1 MRKSLLGIMCF
12 FAIML
17 VGFQVAGQYGRAYNV
32 EATVDIKPE
41 TLNLNMQGQWITAHI
56 ELPEGYNVSDID
68 PESILLENMFGAVRS
83 NMEGR
88 TLMVK
93 FEADG
98 VIDYLWILLLHMG
111 GYRSH
116 VDLTIKGQLRDGTQF
131 AGMDTITI
139 MDPIKH

>member
-1 MRKSLLGIMCF
+1 MCF
-12 FAIML
+12 LAIL
-17 VGFQVAGQYGRAYNV
+17 LIGFQVAGQFGRAYNV

-41 TLNLNMQGQWITAHI
+41 TLNLNMRGQWITAHI

-68 PESILLENMFGAVRS
+68 PASILLENMFGAVRS

-88 TLMVK
+88 KLMVK
-93 FEADG
+93 FEADR
-98 VIDYLWILLLHMG
+98 VIEYLWTRLLHMG
-111 GYRSH
+111 AYRNH
-116 VDLTIKGQLRDGTQF
+116 IDLTIQGQLRDGTQF